1 MKINGKILKQQINT
15 LLVMY
20 YPHLKHQHNDPF
32 TVIGENYNEAF
43 KLISLPMM
51 VNRDTLGGEFEMT
64 RQAAINLSKYGN
76 VFGIDNLE
84 EREYV

>member
-1 MKINGKILKQQINT
+1 MKIDGKILKQQINT
-15 LLVMY
+15 LLVTY
-20 YPHLKHQHNDPF
+20 YPHLENQHNDPF

-43 KLISLPMM
+43 KIISLPMM
-51 VNRDTLGGEFEMT
+51 IKCETLGSEFEMT

>member
-1 MKINGKILKQQINT
+1 
-15 LLVMY
+15 
-20 YPHLKHQHNDPF
+20 
-32 TVIGENYNEAF
+32 
-43 KLISLPMM
+43 MM